1 MLFYLTLLIL
11 CVGCGL
17 GNVAQGL
24 TFGVI
29 GDWGLGA
36 YANGHCPEIISTR
49 RYTELCGRLGCNF
62 TISVGDNFYCSDVAF
77 CIRHSFE
84 EAMKDVPGPFFPCT
98 GNHDNVN
105 AQIQYSKR
113 NPRWYWPS
121 RYYTVKLPI
130 DDTGHTVQL
139 FALDSLDYSLWKGRQ
154 HDWLVE
160 ELKRSNARW
169 KIIFGHY
176 PTTGSGRHKRVGSV
190 GGINQLMSQFNVQA
204 YFSGH
209 DHIVEV
215 NNIEGRVLAL
225 SGGMSRGALMA
236 YATGGKARKFT
247 LTSPSEYSPYKQ
259 AWPSHGFI
267 TVDLAPN
274 TMNLNVWDSAGG
286 MHYEF
291 VVTHDWMQK
300 VMELP
305 PAARHTWPPPDVVL
319 QAMKDEHALP
329 RGPGGGT
336 VFFANGT
343 RVTLPGD
350 NDGRGGRDSTGTPS
364 GYSAAPPTPVLKLP
378 PTPVPDYIQYAVF
391 TECEMCNK
399 KFRAGKRFTLR
410 INGETLSLN
419 HRLYLTDRSDGCDDA
434 HRGNHVLPGTRI
446 ETPLFNTLLLN
457 VTRVVERVYVCLSV
471 DAGATYS
478 RLLRE
483 DTVEELYT
491 FSITAL

>member
-1 MLFYLTLLIL
+1 MLIVLALLFL
-11 CVGCGL
+11 SVGCGL
-17 GNVAQGL
+17 DNVAHGL

-36 YANGHCPEIISTR
+36 HANGHGPEIISTR
-49 RYTELCGRLGCNF
+49 RYTEVCGRLGCNF

-84 EAMKDVPGPFFPCT
+84 VAMRNVSGPFFPCT
-98 GNHDNVN
+98 GNHDNVK
-105 AQIQYSKR
+105 AQIEYAKR

-139 FALDSLDYSLWKGRQ
+139 FAVDSLDYSLWNGRQ
-154 HDWLVE
+154 LGWLTE
-160 ELKRSNARW
+160 ELRRSNSRW

-190 GGINQLMSQFNVQA
+190 GRIHQLMKQFNVQA

-236 YATGGKARKFT
+236 YAIAGQARRFT
-247 LTSPSEYSPYKQ
+247 LTSPSEYSPYRQ

-274 TMNLNVWDSAGG
+274 TMNANVWDSAGG

-300 VMELP
+300 VMLLP
-305 PAARHTWPPPDVVL
+305 PTARNTWPPPRVVL
-319 QAMKDEHALP
+319 QAMKDERTLP

-336 VFFANGT
+336 IFFANGT
-343 RVTLPGD
+343 RITLPGD
-350 NDGRGGRDSTGTPS
+350 DDRGGRDSTWTPS
-364 GYSAAPPTPVLKLP
+364 GHSSAPPAPASRPP
-378 PTPVPDYIQYAVF
+378 PTPVPDYIQYGVF
-391 TECEMCNK
+391 TECEACNMRP
-399 KFRAGKRFTLR
+399 RAGRRFTLR
-410 INGETLSLN
+410 ITGETLDLN
-419 HRLYLTDRSDGCDDA
+419 HRLYLTDRPDGCGDA
-434 HRGNHVLPGTRI
+434 SRGTHVLPGTRI
-446 ETPLFNTLLLN
+446 ETPLCNTFMLN
-457 VTRVVERVYVCLSV
+457 VARVVDRVYVCFSV

-483 DTVEELYT
+483 DTVDESYT